1 MDQRRDHSWYRDE
14 ARRTRERAAAVK
26 NDEQLRDS
34 YLALAREY
42 ERLADLLEANRADTA
57 EPPATPVLNKVCGKS
72 LNRTDEEIHRVI
84 APNPD
89 RHGHSPLGR
98 PGVWRTFPVSWEE
111 ARPGSRLLLNH
122 QSTAH

>member
-42 ERLADLLEANRADTA
+42 ERLADLLEANRADTQ
-57 EPPATPVLNKVCGKS
+57 
-72 LNRTDEEIHRVI
+72 
-84 APNPD
+84 
-89 RHGHSPLGR
+89 
-98 PGVWRTFPVSWEE
+98 
-111 ARPGSRLLLNH
+111 SRQLLRF
-122 QSTAH
+122 